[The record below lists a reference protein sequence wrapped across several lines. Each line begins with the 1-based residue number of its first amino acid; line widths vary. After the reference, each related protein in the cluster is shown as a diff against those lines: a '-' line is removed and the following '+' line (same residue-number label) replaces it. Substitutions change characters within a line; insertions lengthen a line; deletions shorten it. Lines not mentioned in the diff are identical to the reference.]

1 MVLGCFAGAPGRG
14 FRRCP
19 RTRHWVLDCTLSLG
33 LQKVTLEAVFL
44 TPFGTCVWLFRRCPR
59 TRLWVLDCTL
69 SLGLQKV
76 MLEAVFLMPFGT

>member
-33 LQKVTLEAVFL
+33 LQKVTLEAGFL
-44 TPFGTCVWLFRRCPR
+44 TPCVWLFRRCPR

-69 SLGLQKV
+69 ALGLQKV
-76 MLEAVFLMPFGT
+76 TLEAVFLTPFGT